1 MKHSKLMVPGP
12 VEVSHDVMQQMSSP
26 QIPHYSEEAIGIY
39 NSCLEK
45 LKKIFRFRE
54 NGDVFIMP
62 GSGSVALDA
71 AIGTVVRRGDKVLV
85 GVNGMFGERMKT
97 IALSYGAEVV
107 EVKVEE
113 GKAITG
119 KMLEGEATK
128 NLDLKAIL
136 IVHLETSTGVLNPI
150 KEIGEVAKKIDIPLI
165 VDAVASIGVEEFFID
180 DWNVSFCGTCT
191 QKGLET
197 PPGLGIVGVGKGG
210 WKFIKKGE
218 QSDHGWYSNLLSWKE
233 APLVNKIRK
242 GLSYPLW
249 VTMPVNNVKSLH
261 LSLSKIIDE
270 EGIEKRI
277 KRHSK
282 MAFMVREG
290 LENLGFELFPE
301 KGYFANAVTVMR
313 NNLGINVWELIEFLK
328 QNYNIE
334 ISNGLGK
341 LNNKIFRIGHIGQ
354 SASLDYVVPV
364 LFGIE
369 HYLREKGFN
378 IPVGASLVGV
388 K

>member
-1 MKHSKLMVPGP
+1 MIPGP
-12 VEVSHDVMQQMSSP
+12 VEVGHDVMQQMSSP

-45 LKKIFRFRE
+45 LKKMFRFPE
-54 NGDVFIMP
+54 NGDIFIIP

-71 AIGTVVRRGDKVLV
+71 TIGTVVRRGDKVLV

-97 IALSYGAEVV
+97 IALSYGAKVV

-119 KMLEGEATK
+119 KMVEGEATK
-128 NLDLKAIL
+128 NPDLKAIL
-136 IVHLETSTGVLNPI
+136 MVHLETSTGVLNPI
-150 KEIGEVAKKIDIPLI
+150 KEIGEVTKKIDIPLI
-165 VDAVASIGVEEFFID
+165 VDAVASIGVEEFFMD
-180 DWNVSFCGTCT
+180 EWNVSFCGTCT

-197 PPGLGIVGVGKGG
+197 PPGLGIVGVSKGG
-210 WKFIKKGE
+210 WKFIKKGK

-282 MAFMVREG
+282 IAFMMREG

-301 KGYFANAVTVMR
+301 EGYFANAVTVMR

-328 QNYNIE
+328 QNYSTE

-341 LNNKIFRIGHIGQ
+341 LNNEIFRIGHIGQ